1 MKNELRDLFLI
12 MFDKNKYKQEI
23 LEKYADVI
31 NGIEDLLGDGYDD
44 MSTLFY
50 LVNRHYL
57 HWMDSN
63 PDIAVSEKEIKTRRK
78 IYKILQKFGPK
89 ILGCTQVIENRKYI
103 DNPSCNE
110 DDDKVVL
117 PDRPVIF
124 VANHGF
130 RDDIL
135 ATTLAAGRHSYL
147 YCGSLPLFYN
157 TFEGLAVALVGDVMI
172 NRRNKTSKQASVSKI
187 EKVFGYGT
195 DLIMFPEG
203 GWNKTSEVL
212 TNHLWKGVYEFS
224 CLGNYDVVPI
234 VHYVRDMEIV
244 DKKNTIH
251 TIVDKPIHLYE
262 MNEKD
267 ALMYL
272 RDVMSSW
279 QYKMAEIYGTST
291 RNDEMNGFSNHDE
304 KWRYL
309 LEKRMTGIPRYD
321 SEIEKKSDYRPKEII
336 LPENVFEPI
345 SNITNVTPENINM
358 VMEAKKLVKERQ
370 QSDFQ
375 RMM

>member
-1 MKNELRDLFLI
+1 MQHELGGNIVKNELRDLFLI

-135 ATTLAAGRHSYL
+135 ATTLAAGRHSYFL
-147 YCGSLPLFYN
+147 
-157 TFEGLAVALVGDVMI
+157 
-172 NRRNKTSKQASVSKI
+172 
-187 EKVFGYGT
+187 
-195 DLIMFPEG
+195 
-203 GWNKTSEVL
+203 
-212 TNHLWKGVYEFS
+212 
-224 CLGNYDVVPI
+224 
-234 VHYVRDMEIV
+234 
-244 DKKNTIH
+244 
-251 TIVDKPIHLYE
+251 
-262 MNEKD
+262 
-267 ALMYL
+267 
-272 RDVMSSW
+272 
-279 QYKMAEIYGTST
+279 
-291 RNDEMNGFSNHDE
+291 
-304 KWRYL
+304 
-309 LEKRMTGIPRYD
+309 
-321 SEIEKKSDYRPKEII
+321 
-336 LPENVFEPI
+336 
-345 SNITNVTPENINM
+345 
-358 VMEAKKLVKERQ
+358 
-370 QSDFQ
+370 
-375 RMM
+375 